1 MRRRSEP
8 RTLICFPVIVRGFDL
23 QGRRFTVN
31 AQTRDISGSGASLE
45 GINHLVQRGK
55 KIELE
60 FDKRT
65 AWYGVEWVGKNG
77 SSRAGCVG
85 IRCLE
90 KKYIWDIPPK
100 SWESDNFDPEAPHV
114 QRADGESTPSGS
126 TLSGS
131 TERRK
136 FPRRTCRLEAQVSTA
151 HSSEKVAGKVTDIS
165 LGGCYVEMLSPLPLG
180 CTIEVA
186 IDLEGEELQA
196 TGNIRSSQTGFGMGV
211 SFTGMSPADFE
222 RLRKF
227 IPPET
232 ATSPAS
238 NNGAQLPR
246 QPREDPQ
253 RGEIVSGAM
262 HRAHSAAQ
270 SSNGATADSATAQ
283 ALEAVVRALLRK
295 GVLSRED
302 LVEEF
307 EKVQAVKQ

>member
-1 MRRRSEP
+1 MGRRSEP
-8 RTLICFPVIVRGFDL
+8 RISFSCPVTVCGFDL
-23 QGRRFTVN
+23 QGRRFAVDTR
-31 AQTRDISGSGASLE
+31 TRDVSGSGASLE
-45 GINHLVQRGK
+45 GINHLVQPGK
-55 KIELE
+55 KVQLE
-60 FDKRT
+60 FGKKT
-65 AWYGVEWVGKNG
+65 AWYGVEWVGESG
-77 SSRAGCVG
+77 SSRAGRIGV
-85 IRCLE
+85 RCLE

-100 SWESDNFDPEAPHV
+100 PRELDTFDPKAPLAP
-114 QRADGESTPSGS
+114 RADRESMPSGS
-126 TLSGS
+126 TPPGRP
-131 TERRK
+131 ERRK
-136 FPRRTCRLEAQVSTA
+136 YPRRTCRLEAQVCTVDC
-151 HSSEKVAGKVTDIS
+151 SENIAGKVTDIS
-165 LGGCYVEMLSPLPLG
+165 LGGCYVEMFSPLPLG
-180 CTIEVA
+180 CAIQVA
-186 IDLEGEELQA
+186 IDLDGEELRA
-196 TGNIRSSQTGFGMGV
+196 TGTVQKSQMGLGMGV

-253 RGEIVSGAM
+253 RGEIVSGAT
-262 HRAHSAAQ
+262 HSAHSAAQ
-270 SSNGATADSATAQ
+270 PSNGATADSPTAQ